1 MIRALFFLCLISLHL
16 LAGIKEDF
24 FNQSITDKDFIKT
37 HLKFKKRK
45 AEQILSQMMAK
56 THSLKFTIKGSVS
69 SFKYQATSYTGE
81 HEIIYYIPEN
91 LDLKKPQKLMIL
103 LHGGGASTATYASAA
118 DIAKGYVESNKTLAD
133 ELGFIIIAPSSQY
146 GWGYIV
152 RVLVNETLLLA
163 KTELNINSN
172 HVFLYGH
179 SMGGMGITRDGHY
192 LADKMSFIMPSSAGM
207 PESYQTRE
215 HLLTYFNTPFIHVNG
230 KKDHYADF
238 VIRANQVKTKVSLL
252 ENELKTPSK
261 YQLHFH
267 PGGHNPDK
275 ILKKKLIE
283 SALKNPRN
291 LYQKQIYPIFQDLM
305 TLDNQWKVPP
315 VTHKLIDNGFW
326 IDVLNRETQND
337 RPTTYYSQAKIN
349 GQTISID
356 IDQGISKIRIYL
368 SKKLVDFSKEVSIQI
383 NGKIHKN
390 YQPNINTLKTI
401 ETARI
406 KSDPLFIFE
415 DYLDLEI

>member
-16 LAGIKEDF
+16 FAGIKEDF
-24 FNQSITDKDFIKT
+24 FNQSISDKDFIKN

-45 AEQILSQMMAK
+45 AEQILSQMMAE
-56 THSLKFTIKGSVS
+56 THSYKFTTKGSVS

-118 DIAKGYVESNKTLAD
+118 NVAKSYAESNKSLAD
-133 ELGFIIIAPSSQY
+133 ELGLIIIAPSSQY

-172 HVFLYGH
+172 QVFLYGH
-179 SMGGMGITRDGHY
+179 SMGGTGITRDGHY
-192 LADKMSFIMPSSAGM
+192 LADKMSFIMPSAAGM
-207 PESYQTRE
+207 PEGYQTRE

-230 KKDHYADF
+230 KKDHFTEFA
-238 VIRANQVKTKVSLL
+238 IRANQVKTKVSLL

-275 ILKKKLIE
+275 KLEKKLIE

-291 LYQKQIYPIFQDLM
+291 LYQNQTYGIFQDLM
-305 TLDNQWKVPP
+305 TLPNQWKVPP
-315 VTHKLIDNGFW
+315 VTHKLIDSGFW
-326 IDVLNRETQND
+326 IDVLNRETQD
-337 RPTTYYSQAKIN
+337 TQSTTYYSEVKIN
-349 GQTISID
+349 GQNISIKMD
-356 IDQGISKIRIYL
+356 PGVSKIRVYF
-368 SKKLVDFSKEVSIQI
+368 SKKLVSFSKKVTIEV
-383 NGKIHKN
+383 NGKIIKKYN
-390 YQPNINTLKTI
+390 PKTSTLKI
-401 ETARI
+401 IKTARQ
-406 KSDPLFIFE
+406 KNDPQFIFE